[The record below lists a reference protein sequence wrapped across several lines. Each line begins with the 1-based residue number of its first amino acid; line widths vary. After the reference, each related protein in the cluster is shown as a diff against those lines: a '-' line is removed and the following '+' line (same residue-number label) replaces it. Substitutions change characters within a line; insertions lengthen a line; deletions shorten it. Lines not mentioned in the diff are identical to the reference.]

1 MAQNIAL
8 NPMFIGFVGY
18 GRAGTEWNT
27 DFVPGRVRYIFRN
40 RRNAGTLRK
49 FPFRNKVY

>member
-1 MAQNIAL
+1 MAQNRAL
-8 NPMFIGFVGY
+8 TSMFIGFAGY
-18 GRAGTEWNT
+18 GWIGTERNT
-27 DFVPGRVRYIFRN
+27 DFCSGKVRYIFRN